1 MKISIYIFIR
11 QPILLQARQF
21 AGRRLL
27 GWLSDYGWGLQP
39 DQVFSSMYL
48 LSHDNSNFDKIKVT
62 FAGIT
67 KSERRENVASWMD
80 DDRNEEEA
88 NAEEAR
94 HDNDGGGEARHDKD
108 GGGEAEQE
116 GDREDHPADEEENE
130 GDLVVEDLEDG

>member
-1 MKISIYIFIR
+1 MVGGSNQIR
-11 QPILLQARQF
+11 
-21 AGRRLL
+21 
-27 GWLSDYGWGLQP
+27 
-39 DQVFSSMYL
+39 FSSACTYSL
-48 LSHDNSNFDKIKVT
+48 FDKIKVT

-94 HDNDGGGEARHDKD
+94 HDNDGGGEA
-108 GGGEAEQE
+108 EQE
-116 GDREDHPADEEENE
+116 GDREDHPADEEENG

>member
-1 MKISIYIFIR
+1 
-11 QPILLQARQF
+11 
-21 AGRRLL
+21 
-27 GWLSDYGWGLQP
+27 
-39 DQVFSSMYL
+39 MYL

-67 KSERRENVASWMD
+67 KSERRENVASSMD

-116 GDREDHPADEEENE
+116 GDREDHPADEEENG

>member
-1 MKISIYIFIR
+1 MYI
-11 QPILLQARQF
+11 
-21 AGRRLL
+21 
-27 GWLSDYGWGLQP
+27 
-39 DQVFSSMYL
+39 

-94 HDNDGGGEARHDKD
+94 QLKD
-108 GGGEAEQE
+108 C
-116 GDREDHPADEEENE
+116 
-130 GDLVVEDLEDG
+130 

>member
-1 MKISIYIFIR
+1 
-11 QPILLQARQF
+11 
-21 AGRRLL
+21 
-27 GWLSDYGWGLQP
+27 
-39 DQVFSSMYL
+39 MYL
-48 LSHDNSNFDKIKVT
+48 LSHDSSNFDKIKVT

-116 GDREDHPADEEENE
+116 GDREDHPADEEENR
-130 GDLVVEDLEDG
+130 GDLVVEDLEVG

>member
-1 MKISIYIFIR
+1 
-11 QPILLQARQF
+11 
-21 AGRRLL
+21 
-27 GWLSDYGWGLQP
+27 
-39 DQVFSSMYL
+39 MYL

-67 KSERRENVASWMD
+67 KSERRENVASSMD
-80 DDRNEEEA
+80 DHRNEEEA

-108 GGGEAEQE
+108 GGDKAEQE
-116 GDREDHPADEEENE
+116 GDREDHPADEEENG

>member
-1 MKISIYIFIR
+1 MYI
-11 QPILLQARQF
+11 
-21 AGRRLL
+21 
-27 GWLSDYGWGLQP
+27 
-39 DQVFSSMYL
+39 
-48 LSHDNSNFDKIKVT
+48 LSHDNFNFDKIKVT

-67 KSERRENVASWMD
+67 KSERRENVASSKD

-116 GDREDHPADEEENE
+116 GDREDHPADEEENG

>member
-1 MKISIYIFIR
+1 MYI
-11 QPILLQARQF
+11 
-21 AGRRLL
+21 
-27 GWLSDYGWGLQP
+27 
-39 DQVFSSMYL
+39 

-94 HDNDGGGEARHDKD
+94 HDKD
-108 GGGEAEQE
+108 GGDKAEQE
-116 GDREDHPADEEENE
+116 GDREDHPADEEENG